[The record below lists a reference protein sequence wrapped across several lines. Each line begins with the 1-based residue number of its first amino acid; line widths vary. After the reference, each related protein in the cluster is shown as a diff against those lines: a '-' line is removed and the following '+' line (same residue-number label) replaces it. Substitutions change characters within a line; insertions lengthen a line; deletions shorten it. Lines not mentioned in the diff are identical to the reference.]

1 MKQLITFTSLF
12 IASLFAINVYAAG
25 TSAGTVISNSAT
37 VNYNVGA
44 SELSATSDPAT
55 VIVQELINATL
66 ESKDANKEQKVAPS
80 QNNAAL
86 KFELTNTGNGNEAFI
101 LTQENISSGDQF
113 DTTFDNIFIDDGNGI
128 FEPLS
133 DVIYTPTSLAPDTSI
148 TLWVASKDIPN
159 TQNNGDRADIRVN
172 ALSQTFSTAGNSN
185 PAVGDTVSSAG
196 DSSTAAIHASSGPAT
211 DTATFMMDTSAIT
224 MDIQK
229 SITEVRDTITATGDQ
244 AIPGAEVDYLI
255 TVEVTGTGDASDVV
269 VTDTL
274 PGELKLKNESTGI
287 ITLNDASGTTIMTAD
302 IPDADGASYDAN
314 TRTITVKL
322 GDVSAGSAIKN
333 ITFTTVIQ

>member
-1 MKQLITFTSLF
+1 MKQLVTL
-12 IASLFAINVYAAG
+12 ASMILLAFAATQSYAVG

-37 VNYNVGA
+37 VNYDVGA
-44 SELSATSDPAT
+44 SSLTAISTPAT
-55 VIVQELINATL
+55 VTVQELINATL
-66 ESKDANKEQKVAPS
+66 ESKDASKEKKIAPN

-86 KFELTNTGNGNEAFI
+86 IFELTNTGNGNEAFI
-101 LTQENISSGDQF
+101 LTQQNISSGDQF
-113 DTTFDNIFIDDGNGI
+113 DTTLDNIYIDDGDGN
-128 FEPLS
+128 FNPLS
-133 DVIYTPTSLAPDTSI
+133 DVIYTPTSLEPDTSI

-185 PAVGDTVSSAG
+185 PAVGDTVSGVG
-196 DSSTAAIHASSGPAT
+196 DSGTAAIHASSGPAT
-211 DTATFMMDTSAIT
+211 DTATFIMDTSAII

-229 SITEVRDTITATGDQ
+229 SITEVRDTFTATGDQ
-244 AIPGAEVDYLI
+244 PIPGAEVDYLI
-255 TVEVTGTGDASDVV
+255 TVEVTGTGDASNVV

-274 PGELKLKNESTGI
+274 PSELKLKNENTGI
-287 ITLNDASGTTIMTAD
+287 ITLNDSSGTTVMTAD

-314 TRTITVKL
+314 TRTITVEL
-322 GDVSAGSAIKN
+322 GDISVGSAIKN